1 MISLFMMDTNLF
13 LTKCKEELSNFY
25 NFLNITIFRHYR
37 VAKNANIKSRSYKF
51 TRWKQIFR
59 NLFSAVAENVFAVIF
74 GGLFFYY
81 VPYSWLALAVF
92 LAFQGTNLVLILYAT
107 FPRDRTKLISYEYNV
122 KFKNGDKKIIT
133 IWLPR
138 YSAGYIGD
146 PFLFDAQFEQ
156 NSRIKNYYYKRDEW
170 DRYQ

>member
-13 LTKCKEELSNFY
+13 LTRCKEELSSFY
-25 NFLNITIFRHYR
+25 NLLDTTIFRHYR
-37 VAKNANIKSRSYKF
+37 IAKTANIKYRGYKF

-59 NLFSAVAENVFAVIF
+59 NLFSDVSENIFIVIL

-81 VPYSWLALAVF
+81 VPYSWIVLAVY
-92 LAFQGTNLVLILYAT
+92 LAFQGVSLIFVLFAT
-107 FPRDRTKLISYEYNV
+107 FPRDRAKLICYEYKV
-122 KFKNGDKKIIT
+122 LFKNGDRKIIT

-146 PFLFDAQFEQ
+146 PYLFDPQFEQ
-156 NSRIKNYYYKRDEW
+156 NSRIKNYCYKRDEW
-170 DRYQ
+170 NHYQ